1 MTFSELKLEEVFHNV
16 FIDALMSMKRT
27 VVYDEYHSFSK
38 NQIIILVN
46 KKDVK
51 KLKHTLKK
59 VIEENGWEEIV
70 KATSY
75 NDEYGSHIIFGLK
88 ENISNEKL
96 ETFVT
101 LLKLKGLI

>member
-1 MTFSELKLEEVFHNV
+1 MMFAELKLEEVFHNV

-27 VVYDEYHSFSK
+27 VVYDEYYSRSE
-38 NQIIILVN
+38 IRAIILVN

-51 KLKHTLKK
+51 KLKRALKK

-70 KATSY
+70 KVTSS
-75 NDEYGSHIIFGLK
+75 NDGCISHVIFGLK
-88 ENISNEKL
+88 ENLSDEKL
-96 ETFVT
+96 ETFIT